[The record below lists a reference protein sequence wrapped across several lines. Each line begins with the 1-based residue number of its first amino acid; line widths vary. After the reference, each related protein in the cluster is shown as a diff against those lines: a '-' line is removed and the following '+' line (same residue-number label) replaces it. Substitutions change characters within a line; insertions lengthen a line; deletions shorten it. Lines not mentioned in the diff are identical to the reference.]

1 MITFFGTTKSF
12 EGKNY
17 INQLNAIKSWTI
29 GNKYNC
35 EVILF
40 QKSNGIEMVS
50 DLPNVHIR
58 EDVRTNENGVPYIS
72 DMFYKASLL
81 ARNPIVC
88 FLNADIIISGEFIEK
103 LLHIHRSIGKKYLV
117 VGQRIDTSF
126 DCLIDFNNADWYSD
140 LGNNIK
146 NNSSVHP
153 PAGSDFFAFPKGLY
167 YEGSLPDLLV
177 GRPGWDLYMIY
188 HGRKTHYKIINLS
201 PSYMVI
207 HQNHDY
213 SHKNSNEI
221 IKTKE
226 DRYNLDFLPQNE
238 EYEYTLVYCNYKY
251 SNGSIKKTYHDHH
264 LNAYYNL
271 ECKWQKQSL
280 GKRLLLKAE
289 ILFVYLFRKLAQV
302 LKR

>member
-12 EGKNY
+12 EGKNL

-40 QKSNGIEMVS
+40 QKSNGIEIVS
-50 DLPNVHIR
+50 DLPNVHIH
-58 EDVRTNENGVPYIS
+58 EDVRTNENEVPYIN
-72 DMFYKASLL
+72 DMFYKASQL
-81 ARNPIVC
+81 AKNQIVC
-88 FLNADIIISGEFIEK
+88 FLNADIIIGGEFIEK
-103 LLHIHRSIGKKYLV
+103 LLHIHHSIGKKYLV

-126 DCLIDFNNADWYSD
+126 DYLINFNNVDWYTD
-140 LGNNIK
+140 LDNDIK
-146 NNSSVHP
+146 SNSSIHP
-153 PAGSDFFAFPKGLY
+153 PAGSDYFAFPKGLY
-167 YEGSLPDLLV
+167 YEDDLPDLLV

-188 HGRKTHYKIINLS
+188 HARKTNCKVIDLS

-213 SHKNSNEI
+213 SHKNSNEF

-226 DRYNLDFLPQNE
+226 DHYNLNFLPPNE
-238 EYEYTLVYCNYKY
+238 ENTYTLVYCNYKY
-251 SNGSIKKTYHDHH
+251 SNGSIKKTYHDHN
-264 LNAYYNL
+264 LNAYYFL
-271 ECKWQKQSL
+271 ECKWKNPSL

-289 ILFVYLFRKLAQV
+289 ILFVSLFRKLA
-302 LKR
+302 